1 MERRE
6 TGRSAEM
13 KRVSEESGKEMD
25 GEVKWRCVAFARDK
39 SGEVELVSSE
49 VPGRTAVLLAI
60 AERRRMRASCCSSC
74 EVAMVVVIA

>member
-13 KRVSEESGKEMD
+13 KRVSEERGKEMD
-25 GEVKWRCVAFARDK
+25 GEVKWRYVAFERER
-39 SGEVELVSSE
+39 SGEVELASEE

-74 EVAMVVVIA
+74 G